1 MSRESE
7 NKAFTK
13 DNIIVG
19 IVTFNP
25 EIVRLREN
33 LIAVSKQVSSIVIVD
48 NGSENF
54 AGIETLIAKVA
65 LLQDG
70 VGNESGLRVKIL
82 RNEKNEGIAAAL
94 SKIMDYA
101 DKESYKWVLTL
112 DQDSVIEPGLVDVY
126 LNVVNDSKYADA
138 GMLTCLIKD
147 RNFKDEKYEKQDAPV
162 IDVEYCI
169 TSAAFTSVKAYKKTT
184 GYDKK
189 FFIDAVDFDIC
200 YLLSEAGFKI
210 YRVNHIGL
218 YHEVG
223 HGENRRFLWKTI
235 VVYHQKPF
243 RIYYLARNIVWL
255 HKKHRRLYGFLKLTK
270 KELALFTRI
279 LLYEDNRKEKM
290 GSFWR
295 GIGDGRT
302 Y

>member
-1 MSRESE
+1 MSSKTG
-7 NKAFTK
+7 NKTFTR

-25 EIVRLREN
+25 EVGRLEEN
-33 LIAVSKQVSSIVIVD
+33 IAAVSKQVSSIVIAD

-54 AGIETLIAKVA
+54 AEIETLIAKVVSSRN
-65 LLQDG
+65 D

-82 RNEKNEGIAAAL
+82 KNEKNDGIAAAL
-94 SKIMDYA
+94 SQIMDYA
-101 DKESYKWVLTL
+101 DEEAYKWVLTL
-112 DQDSVIEPGLVDVY
+112 DQDSVIEPGLVNAY
-126 LNVVNDSKYADA
+126 LNVANDTKYADA
-138 GMLTCLIKD
+138 GMLTCLIQD
-147 RNFKDEKYEKQDAPV
+147 RNFRDEKYEKQDAPV
-162 IDVEYCI
+162 MDVGYCI
-169 TSAAFTSVKAYKKTT
+169 TSAAFTSVKAYMKTS

-200 YLLSEAGFKI
+200 YSLRESGFKV
-210 YRVNHIGL
+210 YRVKHVGL

-223 HGENRRFLWKTI
+223 HGENRRFLWRTI

-243 RIYYLARNIVWL
+243 RIYYFARNMIWL
-255 HKKHRRLYGFLKLTK
+255 HKKHRRLYGILNLTK
-270 KELALFTRI
+270 KEFALFTRI

-290 GSFWR
+290 NSFWR

>member
-1 MSRESE
+1 MSSKTG
-7 NKAFTK
+7 NKTFTR

-25 EIVRLREN
+25 EVGRLEEN
-33 LIAVSKQVSSIVIVD
+33 IAAVSKQVSSIVIAD

-54 AGIETLIAKVA
+54 AEIETLIAKVVSSRN
-65 LLQDG
+65 D

-82 RNEKNEGIAAAL
+82 KNEKNDGIAAAL
-94 SKIMDYA
+94 SQIMDYA
-101 DKESYKWVLTL
+101 DEEAYKWVLTL
-112 DQDSVIEPGLVDVY
+112 DQDSVIEPGLVNAY
-126 LNVVNDSKYADA
+126 LNVANDTKYADA
-138 GMLTCLIKD
+138 GMLTCLIQD
-147 RNFKDEKYEKQDAPV
+147 RNFRDEKYEKQDAPV
-162 IDVEYCI
+162 MEVGYCI
-169 TSAAFTSVKAYKKTT
+169 TSAAFTSVKAYMKTSR
-184 GYDKK
+184 YDKK

-200 YLLSEAGFKI
+200 YSFRESGFKV
-210 YRVNHIGL
+210 YRVNHVGL

-243 RIYYLARNIVWL
+243 RIYYFARNMIWL
-255 HKKHRRLYGFLKLTK
+255 HKKHRRLYGILKLTK

-290 GSFWR
+290 SSFWR

>member
-1 MSRESE
+1 MSE
-7 NKAFTK
+7 NKVITR
-13 DNIIVG
+13 DDLIVG

-25 EIVRLREN
+25 EIDRLKEN
-33 LIAVSKQVSSIVIVD
+33 IIAVSKQASSIVVVD
-48 NGSENF
+48 NRSENF
-54 AGIETLIAKVA
+54 AEIETLIAKVVSPR
-65 LLQDG
+65 DG
-70 VGNESGLRVKIL
+70 VNNESGLRVKIL

-94 SKIMDYA
+94 SQIMGYA
-101 DKESYKWVLTL
+101 DEKAYKWVLTL
-112 DQDSVIEPGLVDVY
+112 DQDSVIDPGLINVY
-126 LNVVNDSKYADA
+126 LNVVNDSKYADG
-138 GMLTCLIKD
+138 GMLTCLIQD
-147 RNFKDEKYEKQDAPV
+147 RNFRDEKYEKQDAPV
-162 IDVEYCI
+162 MEVGYCI
-169 TSAAFTSVKAYKKTT
+169 TSAAFTSVKAYMKTS

-200 YLLSEAGFKI
+200 YSLREAGFKV
-210 YRVNHIGL
+210 YRVNHVGL

-243 RIYYLARNIVWL
+243 RIYYFARNMIWL
-255 HKKHRRLYGFLKLTK
+255 HKKHNGLYGLLKLTK

-290 GSFWR
+290 SSFWR